1 MVRDSPRR
9 IAAPHG
15 ISPLERDLLTEG
27 LDYVARKGPL
37 AFISIEAGQGPNAEP
52 TVRKMSRK
60 VKTDIALM
68 QSRAYASAVLGRG
81 DACEGS

>member
-1 MVRDSPRR
+1 MAFLPWSVTCSPR
-9 IAAPHG
+9 AW
-15 ISPLERDLLTEG
+15 TT
-27 LDYVARKGPL
+27 YVARKGPL
-37 AFISIEAGQGPNAEP
+37 SFISIEAGQGPNAEP